1 MDIYWWIFHSYSSYV
16 AGRQNGGVGWDG
28 KCSKLPSKSG
38 DVHLNDSPTYIKSGD
53 VKGDFF

>member
-1 MDIYWWIFHSYSSYV
+1 M
-16 AGRQNGGVGWDG
+16 GWEM
-28 KCSKLPSKSG
+28 LEITSKSG